1 MRKKTRFHYFF
12 LLSAIFVLH
21 ACRYSDIS
29 ELLSPMNDT
38 TKLWPAYDTENH
50 LFGYIDA
57 NGEMKIEG
65 QFLSASTFSCGT
77 ARVQLPDQSYGY
89 IDKQGL
95 LLTSGLL
102 TAEQHYE
109 NLAAATTAT
118 QVGYINQQG
127 RWCIVLAN
135 NTTTFSPS
143 NFSPDKTALLT
154 PISKGDFLFIDKTG
168 KTILALSKEKA
179 DFADNFKESLARF
192 RKNSLY
198 GYINVSG
205 EVAIPAKY
213 QFADDFHHGF
223 AMVKT
228 DDYATFIN
236 KRGELIG
243 ATFDNAKAFSNEMLA
258 PVCKNQKWGYADT
271 LGNVRINF
279 SYDYAY
285 PFYEHLAVVSQN
297 KKFGAIDKNGTI
309 IIPIAYDGI
318 QGCFHNGLILTYTVS
333 SDSAIFSYLNTDNTI
348 VYQWKQ
354 KRNSVSSAIAPS
366 SHFILS
372 LDE

>member
-1 MRKKTRFHYFF
+1 MLKRVQFYHFF
-12 LLSAIFVLH
+12 LLFAIFVLH

-29 ELLSPMNDT
+29 EQLSPTNDT
-38 TKLWPAYDTENH
+38 TKLWPAYDNESH

-65 QFLSASTFSCGT
+65 QFLSASTFSCGA
-77 ARVQLPDQSYGY
+77 ARVQLPDHSYGY
-89 IDKQGL
+89 INKQGL

-109 NLAAATTAT
+109 NLAAATTAS

-127 RWCIVLAN
+127 HWCIIVAN

-143 NFSPDKTALLT
+143 SFSSDKTALLT
-154 PISKGDFLFIDKTG
+154 PFAKGDFLFIDKTG
-168 KTILALSKEKA
+168 KTILSLSKEKA
-179 DFADNFKESLARF
+179 DFADNFKESLSRF

-198 GYINVSG
+198 GYIDISG
-205 EVAIPAKY
+205 EVVIPAQY
-213 QFADDFHHGF
+213 QFADDFHNGF

-228 DDYATFIN
+228 ADYATFIN
-236 KRGELIG
+236 KRGELVD
-243 ATFDNAKAFSNEMLA
+243 ATFDNAKAFSEEMLA

-271 LGNVRINF
+271 LGNIRINF

-285 PFYEHLAVVSQN
+285 PFCEHLAVVSQN

-318 QGCFHNGLILTYTVS
+318 QGSFHNGMILTYTVS
-333 SDSAIFSYLNTDNTI
+333 GDSAIFSYLNTDNTN

-354 KRNSVSSAIAPS
+354 KRNIVSSEFVPS
-366 SHFILS
+366 SYFILS
-372 LDE
+372 LSK